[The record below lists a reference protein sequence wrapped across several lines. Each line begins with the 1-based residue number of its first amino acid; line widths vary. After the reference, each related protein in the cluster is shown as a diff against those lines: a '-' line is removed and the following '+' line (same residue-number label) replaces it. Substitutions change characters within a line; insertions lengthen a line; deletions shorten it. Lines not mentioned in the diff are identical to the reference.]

1 MKRRHLLSLAG
12 LTAGSCL
19 IPAMIARR
27 IQDVCIGAS
36 QPLILAPENASTLI
50 YAVESWGGYELHL
63 GNPNDEPDYP
73 TLRDFIEDRGFD
85 PDDDDS
91 LREYVIEWR
100 GYEENFDE
108 EQEGAIVSL
117 KQDLD
122 GLIDDRERDYWMEWD
137 MELREGTLP
146 KAFHYLSELPLIN
159 AESSNGLSLGQLDF
173 IQGDRPGSNLTYARA
188 EDNATLA
195 CLQHRLNELNEGVGI
210 IIDT

>member
-100 GYEENFDE
+100 GYEEDFDE

-117 KQDLD
+117 KQELD

-146 KAFHYLSELPLIN
+146 KAFHYLFELPLIN

-173 IQGDRPGSNLTYARA
+173 IQGDRPGSNLTYVRA
-188 EDNATLA
+188 EDHATLA
-195 CLQHRLNELNEGVGI
+195 CLQHRLNELDEGVRI
-210 IIDT
+210 LIDT

>member
-100 GYEENFDE
+100 GYEEDFDE
-108 EQEGAIVSL
+108 EQEGAIVGL

-159 AESSNGLSLGQLDF
+159 AKSSNGLSLGQLDF
-173 IQGDRPGSNLTYARA
+173 IQGDRPGSNLTYVRA
-188 EDNATLA
+188 EDTATLA